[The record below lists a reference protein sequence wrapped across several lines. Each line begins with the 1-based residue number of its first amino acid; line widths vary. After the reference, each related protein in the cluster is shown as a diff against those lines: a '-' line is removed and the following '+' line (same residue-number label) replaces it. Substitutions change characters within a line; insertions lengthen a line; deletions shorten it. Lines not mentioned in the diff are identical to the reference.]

1 MQNEAFF
8 RMPAAA
14 YIRRIDIKETPMTA
28 RPTARR
34 FVLATLAA
42 LAGATLAPQAGAQA
56 AYPNKTIKIIVPFTA
71 GGSSDV
77 QGRMLADALAKLYGQ
92 SVIVD
97 NRPGAGGHIGGKAV
111 ADAAPD
117 GYTLLLGS
125 IGLHATYG
133 VYKKLPYDPNKDLKI
148 VTVLAEMPHVAVATS
163 RLPVS
168 SLKELTALANQ
179 EPDRL
184 NFGSAGVGS
193 SVHMMGELYK
203 MQAKAP
209 ITHVPYKGSSAALND
224 LMGGQIQLMFENPP
238 TVIQQI
244 KAGKLKALA
253 VTGKQR
259 LAALPDVPTGIESGY
274 PGFEATSWTTIAVG
288 SKVPDAIADK
298 LNADIRK
305 VVNSPGFRKGL
316 EEQGM
321 TPVASTREVAAKF
334 IASEKQRW
342 DKVIA
347 EGGLNAE

>member
-1 MQNEAFF
+1 MTNHTIA
-8 RMPAAA
+8 P
-14 YIRRIDIKETPMTA
+14 RRL
-28 RPTARR
+28 
-34 FVLATLAA
+34 VLIALAA
-42 LAGATLAPQAGAQA
+42 FAGAALISHAQGQT
-56 AYPNKTIKIIVPFTA
+56 AYPNKTVKIVVPFTA

-77 QGRMLADALAKLYGQ
+77 QGRMLADALGKLWGQ

-111 ADAAPD
+111 ADAVPD
-117 GYTLLLGS
+117 GYTILLGS

-133 VYKKLPYDPNKDLKI
+133 VYKSLPYSPSKDLKV
-148 VTVLAEMPHVAVATS
+148 VTVLAEMPHVVVAPTS
-163 RLPVS
+163 LAANN
-168 SLKELTALANQ
+168 LKELTALAQKDPNH
-179 EPDRL
+179 L

-203 MQAKAP
+203 MVAKAP

-238 TVIQQI
+238 TVIQHV

-259 LAALPDVPTGIESGY
+259 LPALPNVLTGIESGY

-288 SKVPDAIADK
+288 AKVPDAIADA
-298 LNADIRK
+298 LNADIRQ
-305 VVNSPGFRKGL
+305 VVSSPEFRKGL

-321 TPVASTREVAAKF
+321 TSVVNTRDVAAKF
-334 IASEKQRW
+334 IAAEKVRW
-342 DKVIA
+342 DKVID
-347 EGGLNAE
+347 EGKLTAN